1 MTAGMTMGV
10 DVGGTFTDF
19 IVVDESGHVHCFK
32 VPSTPG
38 RPANSIIAGVEEI
51 ARTLGL
57 SSEQLANM
65 QHTHSS
71 TIATN
76 AVIERRGPKIG
87 VLVTEGFR
95 DLFELQRLAVP
106 DPLRFDSQRPT
117 PLVPREQ
124 VGEVR
129 ERIDAQRRVV
139 EPLDT
144 RHLLETAQ
152 HLVDIG
158 CESLVVCFLHSYV
171 NDAHESL
178 ARDALRQQFPNVPIE
193 TSADIWP
200 QAREYERATLTVI
213 NASIRPV
220 MEEYLDEIAS
230 GMHDLGLANEAT
242 VARSNGG
249 MQRAHTT
256 REWPV
261 GALLSG
267 PAAGVAGAARAAAD
281 SGWVQADLI
290 TIDMGGTS
298 ADIGVVRMGLP
309 LLSSEETIAHMPVLV
324 PTIAVSAIG
333 AGGGSVVWLDELG
346 NLKVGPRSL
355 GADPGPASYGN
366 QSGTPALTDAFLVAG
381 WLSPDRRLGDKI
393 GLSLANAKAALAAVA
408 SKTGQV
414 ASLVEIADGA
424 IRIAIAMM
432 AAEASKVLSRR
443 GVDAPSF
450 RLVAFGGAGPLIG
463 ALLAEEI
470 YIDWVLIP
478 LTPGALS
485 AGGAA
490 MSDLEGDLV
499 APIYRQ
505 LSAISEGDLVGAWNA
520 TREQCSEWISR
531 ERGTLPVTA
540 TSVTWSLEMRYEGQ
554 GFDVNV
560 PIEEEWLAAEDR
572 GSIANA
578 FHNAHESTFGHSSPD
593 IGVWLKE
600 LRAHILCRVSKPSVG
615 TIQTRSDVS
624 SARLGEREIRV
635 NGQVHTAVVYNRA
648 ALEPGFE
655 FTGPAIVEQ
664 MDTTVLVPEGWHAH
678 VDLSGSLQLRRY

>member
-1 MTAGMTMGV
+1 
-10 DVGGTFTDF
+10 
-19 IVVDESGHVHCFK
+19 
-32 VPSTPG
+32 
-38 RPANSIIAGVEEI
+38 
-51 ARTLGL
+51 
-57 SSEQLANM
+57 M

-106 DPLRFDSQRPT
+106 DPLRFDSHRPT

-381 WLSPDRRLGDKI
+381 WLSPDRRLGGQDRPLPGKRQGCPCRRCI
-393 GLSLANAKAALAAVA
+393 EDRSGCQLGRDSGRGDSHCHRNDGCRGQQGAVA
-408 SKTGQV
+408 SRGRR
-414 ASLVEIADGA
+414 S
-424 IRIAIAMM
+424 
-432 AAEASKVLSRR
+432 VLPPSGVWWGGTLDRSASRR
-443 GVDAPSF
+443 GDLH
-450 RLVAFGGAGPLIG
+450 RLGSHTSDSGSPQRGWSRNERPRRGLGGTYLLSAFGNLGRRTWSEHGTPL
-463 ALLAEEI
+463 E
-470 YIDWVLIP
+470 
-478 LTPGALS
+478 
-485 AGGAA
+485 
-490 MSDLEGDLV
+490 
-499 APIYRQ
+499 
-505 LSAISEGDLVGAWNA
+505 
-520 TREQCSEWISR
+520 EQCSEWISR